1 MDKPLSTRFLPR
13 YRYYVMWFSTV
24 SAPTRHRNLPPSFW
38 NRHYARTQRSSAVLA
53 NAAAAAAAASM
64 AASPGG
70 AGSSAAFGY
79 YPDAYS
85 SLLRSHQQ
93 TAAAAASLCWP
104 SYGASHQALA
114 AAVSGQQTPQASAD
128 VASTSRD
135 LSTQAA
141 AAAYGL
147 SAEAS
152 ILNGHMNEA
161 VHAYNPFLSLTR
173 PTPNAGFVGPARLP
187 APPQYSNIRND
198 WTTALPSAA
207 AVDTVARD
215 FTTAHHATYQF
226 SGILLFSGI
235 SLPT

>member
-1 MDKPLSTRFLPR
+1 M
-13 YRYYVMWFSTV
+13 
-24 SAPTRHRNLPPSFW
+24 PPSYW
-38 NRHYARTQRSSAVLA
+38 NRHYARNQRSQQAVLA

-70 AGSSAAFGY
+70 AASSAGFGY

-114 AAVSGQQTPQASAD
+114 AAVSGQQQSGGPGD

-135 LSTQAA
+135 LSAQ

-152 ILNGHMNEA
+152 ILNGHMNDA

-173 PTPNAGFVGPARLP
+173 PNAGFVAPARLP

-198 WTTALPSAA
+198 WTTA

-226 SGILLFSGI
+226 SGAIMDFW
-235 SLPT
+235 PN